1 MNGGSSFES
10 ELLSRTKHCQVWGYD
25 FTLSSFGDEI
35 NNPHSS
41 DFSRFFAQP
50 VQPFYSSDPL
60 AASSSPSS
68 QDDHVGA
75 DVGEEAGEKEKAEE
89 GAKEY
94 WNDAGRT
101 LKQRAHFK
109 SYGVAGKDVAP
120 TSEAPPMY
128 TIESLMKMNGAFF
141 FVFTLH
147 FSIQISLLPPSS
159 ITLAR
164 RSLNPISLCGA
175 TQSLL
180 TPSLPSHPLPSS
192 TSLTQATPTSTSSKS
207 ISKAGNSTP
216 SPPSSNPSPP
226 SPSANYRSSYISG
239 TAGLMSC

>member
-1 MNGGSSFES
+1 MVTVGLLVYVRIGVNGGSSFES

-50 VQPFYSSDPL
+50 VQGFYSSDPL
-60 AASSSPSS
+60 SPSS
-68 QDDHVGA
+68 QDDHVG
-75 DVGEEAGEKEKAEE
+75 EEAGEMGKAQE
-89 GAKEY
+89 GKGAREGKEY

-128 TIESLMKMNGAFF
+128 TIESLMKMNGAFCSMF
-141 FVFTLH
+141 FAFH
-147 FSIQISLLPPSS
+147 FAYVSLPSPSS
-159 ITLAR
+159 ISLAL
-164 RSLNPISLCGA
+164 RS
-175 TQSLL
+175 
-180 TPSLPSHPLPSS
+180 PSHLPGGSVLWCHQHPYS
-192 TSLTQATPTSTSSKS
+192 PTFGFPHYS
-207 ISKAGNSTP
+207 IL
-216 SPPSSNPSPP
+216 
-226 SPSANYRSSYISG
+226 SY
-239 TAGLMSC
+239 